1 LVIARINLSIDQS
14 NREIAQLAIAQQSP
28 NRSIVIW
35 QYHISVLE
43 ALRAVLGDRV
53 SVSDSVREHHSHGE
67 SWHAPGLPD
76 CVVFPRSTEEV
87 AAIVRVCAQHR
98 RPIVPFGMGSSLEGH
113 VNAIHGGVSID
124 LTRMTRVLRLSPEDL
139 DITVEAGLTR
149 LKLDAHLKNTGLMF
163 PIDPGADATIGGMA
177 ATRAS
182 GTTAVRYGTM
192 RDNVLGLTAVLA
204 DGRIIK
210 TGGRARKSSSGY
222 DLTRLFVGSEGTLGV
237 ITELTLRLY
246 GKPEAVRAA
255 VCPFESMEGA
265 ANTVIQTIQLG
276 IPVARIEIIDEAQLR
291 VVNAYSK
298 TDYPLA
304 PTLFFEFHGTS
315 EIAVEDQIRSVEEI
329 AREHGAKGFK
339 WASSLEDRNTLWQ
352 ARHNAYY
359 ATVASR
365 PGARAWTTDICVPI
379 SHLAECILETQ
390 ADLKDAGVVA
400 PLVGHAGDG
409 NFHLIIML
417 DPDDKKEFDT
427 VTRISERLV
436 ERALRFGGT
445 CSGEH
450 GVGFGKLKYLAAE
463 HGEAL
468 DVMRSIKKAI
478 DPGNLMNPGKLIPE

>member
-1 LVIARINLSIDQS
+1 
-14 NREIAQLAIAQQSP
+14 
-28 NRSIVIW
+28 
-35 QYHISVLE
+35 VLE
-43 ALRAVLGDRV
+43 LLRQILGDRV
-53 SVSDSVREHHSHGE
+53 STSDSVREHHSHGE
-67 SWHAPGLPD
+67 SWHAPGVPD
-76 CVVFPRSTEEV
+76 FVVFPTSTPEV
-87 AAIVRVCAQHR
+87 SSIVRLCAEHR
-98 RPIVPFGMGSSLEGH
+98 LPIVPFGMGSSLEGH
-113 VNAIHGGVSID
+113 VNAIKGGVSID

-139 DITVEAGLTR
+139 DMTVEAGLTR

-163 PIDPGADATIGGMA
+163 PIDPGADATLGGMA

-192 RDNVLGLTAVLA
+192 RDNVLGLTVVLA
-204 DGRIIK
+204 DGRVIK

-246 GKPEAVRAA
+246 GRPESVRAA
-255 VCPFESMEGA
+255 VCPFESMKGA

-276 IPVARIEIIDEAQLR
+276 IPVARIEIIDEVQLQ

-298 TDYPLA
+298 TNYPLA
-304 PTLFFEFHGTS
+304 PTLFFEFHGIS
-315 EIAVEDQIRSVEEI
+315 DVAVEDQIRAVDEI

-339 WASSLEDRNTLWQ
+339 WAATLEDRNTLWQ

-359 ATVASR
+359 AAVASR

-390 ADLKDAGVVA
+390 ADLEQHHVAA

-417 DPDDKKEFDT
+417 NPDDEKELAT
-427 VTRISERLV
+427 VTGISERLV
-436 ERALRFGGT
+436 ERALKFGGT

-450 GVGFGKLKYLAAE
+450 GVGFGKLKYLDAE

-468 DVMRSIKKAI
+468 SVMRSIKTAL
-478 DPGNLMNPGKLIPE
+478 DPDNLMNPGKLIPE

>member
-1 LVIARINLSIDQS
+1 VI
-14 NREIAQLAIAQQSP
+14 
-28 NRSIVIW
+28 
-35 QYHISVLE
+35 E
-43 ALRAVLGDRV
+43 ALRAILGDRV
-53 SVSDSVREHHSHGE
+53 FTSDAVREHHSHGE
-67 SWHAPGLPD
+67 SWHPPGMPD
-76 CVVFPRSTEEV
+76 VVVFPASTAEV
-87 AAIVRVCAQHR
+87 SAIVRVCAQYLA
-98 RPIVPFGMGSSLEGH
+98 PIVPFGMGSSLEGH
-113 VNAIHGGVSID
+113 VNAIKGGVSID
-124 LTRMTRVLRLSPEDL
+124 MTRMTKVVRLSPEDL

-192 RDNVLGLTAVLA
+192 RDNVLGLTVVLA
-204 DGRIIK
+204 DGSVIK

-246 GKPEAVRAA
+246 GRPEAVRAA

-265 ANTVIQTIQLG
+265 ATTVIQTIQLG
-276 IPVARIEIIDEAQLR
+276 IPVARIEILDEAQLR
-291 VVNAYSK
+291 VVNAYSH
-298 TDYPLA
+298 TSYPLA
-304 PTLFFEFHGTS
+304 PTLFFEFHGVS
-315 EIAVEDQIRSVEEI
+315 DVSVEDQIRAVEEI
-329 AREHGAKGFK
+329 AREHGAQGFT
-339 WASSLEDRNTLWQ
+339 WASTLEDRATLWQ

-365 PGARAWTTDICVPI
+365 PGARAWSTDVCVPI

-390 ADLKDAGVVA
+390 ADVRAANVMA

-417 DPDDKKEFDT
+417 NPDDEREFAA
-427 VTRISERLV
+427 VTAVSERLV
-436 ERALRFGGT
+436 ERALKFGGT

-450 GVGFGKLKYLAAE
+450 GVGIGKLKYLAAE
-463 HGEAL
+463 HGAAL
-468 DVMRSIKKAI
+468 GVMRSIKNAM
-478 DPGNLMNPGKLIPE
+478 DPHNLMNPGKLIPE

>member
-1 LVIARINLSIDQS
+1 M
-14 NREIAQLAIAQQSP
+14 
-28 NRSIVIW
+28 
-35 QYHISVLE
+35 
-43 ALRAVLGDRV
+43 
-53 SVSDSVREHHSHGE
+53 
-67 SWHAPGLPD
+67 PD
-76 CVVFPRSTEEV
+76 FVAFPETTEEV
-87 AAIVRVCAQHR
+87 SGIVKLCAAHNAAV
-98 RPIVPFGMGSSLEGH
+98 VPFGMGSSLEGH
-113 VNAIHGGVSID
+113 VNAIKGGVAID
-124 LTRMTRVLRLSPEDL
+124 LTRMTKVLRLSPEDL

-149 LKLDAHLKNTGLMF
+149 LKLDGHLKNTGLMF
-163 PIDPGADATIGGMA
+163 PIDPGADATLGGMA

-192 RDNVLGLTAVLA
+192 RDNVLGLTVVLA
-204 DGRIIK
+204 DGRVIK

-246 GKPEAVRAA
+246 GRPEAVRAA
-255 VCPFESMEGA
+255 VCPFATMAGA

-304 PTLFFEFHGTS
+304 PTLFFEFHGIS
-315 EIAVEDQIRSVEEI
+315 DVMVDEQVRAVEEI
-329 AREHGAKGFK
+329 AEEHGARGFQ
-339 WASSLEDRNTLWQ
+339 WASTLEDRTTLWT

-379 SHLAECILETQ
+379 SHLAECILDTQ
-390 ADLKDAGVVA
+390 ADCQQAGVVA

-409 NFHLIIML
+409 NFHLILML
-417 DPDDKKEFDT
+417 DPDDKNEFEK
-427 VTRISERLV
+427 IAKLNERLV
-436 ERALRFGGT
+436 ERALKFGGT

-450 GVGFGKLKYLAAE
+450 GVGIGKLKYLAAE
-463 HGEAL
+463 HGASLE
-468 DVMRSIKKAI
+468 VMRAIKRAI
-478 DPGNLMNPGKLIPE
+478 DPQDLMNPGKLIA

>member
-1 LVIARINLSIDQS
+1 M
-14 NREIAQLAIAQQSP
+14 
-28 NRSIVIW
+28 
-35 QYHISVLE
+35 LE
-43 ALRAVLGDRV
+43 ALREILGDRV
-53 SVSDSVREHHSHGE
+53 STSDSVREHHSHGE

-76 CVVFPRSTEEV
+76 FVVFPTTTAEV
-87 AAIVRVCAQHR
+87 SAIVKLCAQAKM
-98 RPIVPFGMGSSLEGH
+98 PVVPFGMGSSLEGH
-113 VNAIHGGVSID
+113 VNAIKGGVSID
-124 LTRMTRVLRLSPEDL
+124 LTRMTRVLRLNPEDL

-149 LKLDAHLKNTGLMF
+149 LKLDALLKNTGLMF

-192 RDNVLGLTAVLA
+192 RDNVLGMTVVLA
-204 DGRIIK
+204 DGSIIH

-246 GKPEAVRAA
+246 GRPEAVRAA
-255 VCPFESMEGA
+255 VCPFDSMAGA

-298 TDYPLA
+298 TAYPLA
-304 PTLFFEFHGTS
+304 PTLFFEFHGIS
-315 EIAVEDQIRSVEEI
+315 ESSVEDQIRAVEEI

-339 WASSLEDRNTLWQ
+339 WAASLEDRTTLWQ

-390 ADLKDAGVVA
+390 ADLAEAQIVA
-400 PLVGHAGDG
+400 PLVGHSGDG

-417 DPDDKKEFDT
+417 NPDDAEEFGA
-427 VTRISERLV
+427 VTRLSERLV
-436 ERALRFGGT
+436 ERALKFGGT

-450 GVGFGKLKYLAAE
+450 GVGIGKLKYLAAE
-463 HGEAL
+463 HGPAL
-468 DVMRSIKKAI
+468 AVMRSIKRAM
-478 DPGNLMNPGKLIPE
+478 DPYDLMNPGKLIPEV

>member
-1 LVIARINLSIDQS
+1 MYYF
-14 NREIAQLAIAQQSP
+14 P
-28 NRSIVIW
+28 
-35 QYHISVLE
+35 VLE
-43 ALRAVLGDRV
+43 ALRQLLGDRV
-53 SVSDSVREHHSHGE
+53 STSASVREHHSHGE

-76 CVVFPRSTEEV
+76 VVVFPASTDEV
-87 AAIVRVCAQHR
+87 AAIVKLCAER
-98 RPIVPFGMGSSLEGH
+98 RTPMVAFGMGSSLEGH
-113 VNAIHGGVSID
+113 VNAVHGGVSID
-124 LTRMTRVLRLSPEDL
+124 LTRMTRVLRVSPEDL
-139 DITVEAGLTR
+139 DISVEAGLTR

-192 RDNVLGLTAVLA
+192 RDNVLGLTVVLA
-204 DGRIIK
+204 DGRVVR

-246 GKPEAVRAA
+246 GRPEAVRAA
-255 VCPFESMEGA
+255 VCPFASMAGA

-276 IPVARIEIIDEAQLR
+276 IPVARIEIIDDAQLR

-298 TDYPLA
+298 TSYPLA

-315 EIAVEDQIRSVEEI
+315 EVAVDDQIRAVEEI
-329 AREHGAKGFK
+329 AREHGAQEFE

-390 ADLKDAGVVA
+390 ADLAAAKVVA

-417 DPDDKKEFDT
+417 DPADRNEFET
-427 VTRISERLV
+427 ITRISERLV
-436 ERALRFGGT
+436 ERALKFGGT

-450 GVGFGKLKYLAAE
+450 GVGIGKLKYLAAE

-468 DVMRSIKKAI
+468 DVMRSIKRAL
-478 DPGNLMNPGKLIPE
+478 DPNNLMNPGKLIPE

>member
-1 LVIARINLSIDQS
+1 VIQ
-14 NREIAQLAIAQQSP
+14 E
-28 NRSIVIW
+28 
-35 QYHISVLE
+35 
-43 ALRAVLGDRV
+43 LRALLGDRV

-67 SWHAPGLPD
+67 SWHAPGVPD
-76 CVVFPRSTEEV
+76 AVVFPVTTPEV
-87 AAIVRVCAQHR
+87 AEVVRICARHG

-124 LTRMTRVLRLSPEDL
+124 LTRMTQVLRLSPEDL

-149 LKLDAHLKNTGLMF
+149 LKLDGHLKNTGLMF
-163 PIDPGADATIGGMA
+163 PIDPGADATLGGMA

-192 RDNVLGLTAVLA
+192 RENVLGLTVVLP
-204 DGRIIK
+204 DGRVIT
-210 TGGRARKSSSGY
+210 TGGRARKSSSGL
-222 DLTRLFVGSEGTLGV
+222 DLTRVFVGSEGTLGV

-246 GKPEAVRAA
+246 GRPEAVRAA
-255 VCPFESMEGA
+255 VCPFESMAGA

-276 IPVARIEIIDEAQLR
+276 IPVARIEIIDESQLR
-291 VVNAYSK
+291 IVNAYSK
-298 TDYPLA
+298 TDYPIA
-304 PTLFFEFHGTS
+304 PTLFFEFHGIS
-315 EIAVEDQIRSVEEI
+315 EASVEDQIRAVEEI
-329 AREHGAKGFK
+329 AREHGAKGFS
-339 WASSLEDRNTLWQ
+339 WAASLEDRHTLWQ

-390 ADLKDAGVVA
+390 ADIAAAGVVA

-417 DPDDKKEFDT
+417 DPDDQAEFAKIS
-427 VTRISERLV
+427 RLSERLV
-436 ERALRFGGT
+436 ERALKFGGT

-450 GVGFGKLKYLAAE
+450 GVGIGKLKYLEAE
-463 HGEAL
+463 HGAAL
-468 DVMRSIKKAI
+468 DVMRAIKRAI
-478 DPGNLMNPGKLIPE
+478 DPANLMNPGKLIP

>member
-1 LVIARINLSIDQS
+1 MIEQ
-14 NREIAQLAIAQQSP
+14 
-28 NRSIVIW
+28 
-35 QYHISVLE
+35 
-43 ALRAVLGDRV
+43 LRAILGDRV
-53 SVSDSVREHHSHGE
+53 STADSVREHHSHGE
-67 SWHAPGLPD
+67 SWHEPGLPD
-76 CVVFPRSTEEV
+76 VVVFPQSTDEV
-87 AAIVRVCAQHR
+87 AAIVKVCATHQ

-192 RDNVLGLTAVLA
+192 RDNVLGTTVVLA

-246 GKPEAVRAA
+246 GRPEAVRAA
-255 VCPFESMEGA
+255 VCPFESMAGA

-276 IPVARIEIIDEAQLR
+276 IPVARIEIIDEVQLR
-291 VVNAYSK
+291 VCNAYSK
-298 TDYPLA
+298 TNYPLA

-315 EIAVEDQIRSVEEI
+315 DLAVEDQIRAVEEI
-329 AREHGAKGFK
+329 ANEHGATGFK

-359 ATVASR
+359 AAVASR
-365 PGARAWTTDICVPI
+365 PGALAWTTDICVPI

-390 ADLKDAGVVA
+390 QDLKDASVVA

-417 DPDDKKEFDT
+417 DPSDQKEFAT

-436 ERALRFGGT
+436 ARALKFGGT

-450 GVGFGKLKYLAAE
+450 GVGFGKLKYLQAE

-468 DVMRSIKKAI
+468 DVMRSIKRAI
-478 DPGNLMNPGKLIPE
+478 DPDNLMNPGKLIP

>member
-1 LVIARINLSIDQS
+1 M
-14 NREIAQLAIAQQSP
+14 
-28 NRSIVIW
+28 IV
-35 QYHISVLE
+35 E
-43 ALRAVLGDRV
+43 ALRGVLGDRV
-53 SVSDSVREHHSHGE
+53 STSESVREHHSHGE

-76 CVVFPRSTEEV
+76 AVVFPQSTEEV
-87 AAIVRVCAQHR
+87 AAIVKICAGQR
-98 RPIVPFGMGSSLEGH
+98 TPIVPFGMGSSLEGH

-163 PIDPGADATIGGMA
+163 PIDPGADATLGGMA

-192 RDNVLGLTAVLA
+192 RDNVLGLTVVLA
-204 DGRIIK
+204 DGRVIK

-246 GKPEAVRAA
+246 GRPEAVRAA
-255 VCPFESMEGA
+255 VCPFESMQGA
-265 ANTVIQTIQLG
+265 ADTVIQTIQLG

-298 TDYPLA
+298 TSYPLA

-315 EIAVEDQIRSVEEI
+315 DVAVEDQIRAVEEI
-329 AREHGAKGFK
+329 AKEHGAKGFK
-339 WASSLEDRNTLWQ
+339 WAASLEDRNTLWQ

-390 ADLKDAGVVA
+390 ADLQEAKVIA

-417 DPDDKKEFDT
+417 NPDDQQEFAAI
-427 VTRISERLV
+427 TRISERLV
-436 ERALRFGGT
+436 QRALRLGGT

-450 GVGFGKLKYLAAE
+450 GVGFGKLKYLEAE
-463 HGEAL
+463 HGAAL
-468 DVMRSIKKAI
+468 DVMRSIKRAL

>member
-1 LVIARINLSIDQS
+1 MISNVIAELRGI
-14 NREIAQLAIAQQSP
+14 LA
-28 NRSIVIW
+28 
-35 QYHISVLE
+35 
-43 ALRAVLGDRV
+43 DRV
-53 SVSDSVREHHSHGE
+53 STSDSVREHHSHGE

-76 CVVFPRSTEEV
+76 VVVFPQSTEEV
-87 AAIVRVCAQHR
+87 ADVVRVCAKHR

-124 LTRMTRVLRLSPEDL
+124 LTRMTRVLRLSTEDL

-163 PIDPGADATIGGMA
+163 PIDPGADATLGGMA

-192 RDNVLGLTAVLA
+192 RDNVLGATVVLP

-246 GKPEAVRAA
+246 GRPEAVRAA
-255 VCPFESMEGA
+255 VCPFESMAGA
-265 ANTVIQTIQLG
+265 ANAVIQTIQLG

-291 VVNAYSK
+291 VVNAYSR
-298 TDYPLA
+298 TNYPLA

-315 EIAVEDQIRSVEEI
+315 EVVVEDQIRAVEEI
-329 AREHGAKGFK
+329 AREHGAQGFK

-390 ADLKDAGVVA
+390 QDLEQANVVA

-417 DPDDKKEFDT
+417 DPSDQKEFET

-450 GVGFGKLKYLAAE
+450 GVGFGKLKYLPAE
-463 HGEAL
+463 HGAAL
-468 DVMRSIKKAI
+468 DVMRTIKQAI
-478 DPGNLMNPGKLIPE
+478 DPLNLMNPGKLIPE

>member
-1 LVIARINLSIDQS
+1 MI
-14 NREIAQLAIAQQSP
+14 
-28 NRSIVIW
+28 
-35 QYHISVLE
+35 E

-53 SVSDSVREHHSHGE
+53 STSESVREHHSHGE

-76 CVVFPRSTEEV
+76 AVVFPQSTEEV
-87 AAIVRVCAQHR
+87 ADIVKVCATHR

-192 RDNVLGLTAVLA
+192 RDNVLGTTVVLA
-204 DGRIIK
+204 DGRIIR

-246 GKPEAVRAA
+246 GRPEAVRAA
-255 VCPFESMEGA
+255 VCPFDSMEGA

-298 TDYPLA
+298 TNYPLA

-315 EIAVEDQIRSVEEI
+315 EVAVEDQIRSVEEI
-329 AREHGAKGFK
+329 AREHGARGFK

-390 ADLKDAGVVA
+390 QDLKEANVVA

-417 DPDDKKEFDT
+417 DPSDQKEFAT

-436 ERALRFGGT
+436 ERALKFGGT

-450 GVGFGKLKYLAAE
+450 GVGFGKLKYLEAE
-463 HGEAL
+463 HGLAL
-468 DVMRSIKKAI
+468 DVMRSIKHAI
-478 DPGNLMNPGKLIPE
+478 DPNNLMNPGKLIPE

>member
-1 LVIARINLSIDQS
+1 VI
-14 NREIAQLAIAQQSP
+14 
-28 NRSIVIW
+28 
-35 QYHISVLE
+35 E
-43 ALRAVLGDRV
+43 ALRAILGDRV
-53 SVSDSVREHHSHGE
+53 STAGSVREHHSHGE

-76 CVVFPRSTEEV
+76 AVVFPASTEEV
-87 AAIVRVCAQHR
+87 AAVVKLCTDRRV
-98 RPIVPFGMGSSLEGH
+98 PIVPFGMGSSLEGH
-113 VNAIHGGVSID
+113 VNAIKGGVSID
-124 LTRMTRVLRLSPEDL
+124 LTRMTKVLRLSPEDL

-192 RDNVLGLTAVLA
+192 RDNVLGMTVVLA
-204 DGRIIK
+204 GGRIIH

-246 GKPEAVRAA
+246 GRPEAVRAA
-255 VCPFESMEGA
+255 VCPFASMAGA
-265 ANTVIQTIQLG
+265 AATVIQTIQLG
-276 IPVARIEIIDEAQLR
+276 IPVARIEIIDEAQLQ

-298 TDYPLA
+298 TSYPLA
-304 PTLFFEFHGTS
+304 PTLFFEFHGIS
-315 EIAVEDQIRSVEEI
+315 ESSVEDQIRAVEEI
-329 AREHGAKGFK
+329 AGEHGSRGFK
-339 WASSLEDRNTLWQ
+339 WASSLEDRATLWQ

-390 ADLKDAGVVA
+390 ADLKAANIVA

-417 DPDDKKEFDT
+417 DPDDPTEFDA
-427 VTRISERLV
+427 VTKLSERLV
-436 ERALRFGGT
+436 ERALKFGGT

-450 GVGFGKLKYLAAE
+450 GVGIGKLKYLAAE
-463 HGEAL
+463 HGAAL
-468 DVMRSIKKAI
+468 DVMRSIKRAI
-478 DPGNLMNPGKLIPE
+478 DPDGLMNPGKLITDV